1 MSQRAAH
8 FGCFSEI
15 ADDARAVNADTG
27 RMDLHPEMFVLD
39 SGDCA
44 VVAALDL
51 DQLSARVQVGD
62 QIVDLPAEAN
72 RAVRTLLAAL
82 ATGSAVHVIR
92 ADGELTAQRAA
103 DLLDVGRSDVTR
115 LVDRGVLR
123 AIPTASGRR
132 LFSAQD
138 VLDYRQQR
146 AASLA
151 ALGELTMADEELGLS
166 Y

>member
-1 MSQRAAH
+1 
-8 FGCFSEI
+8 
-15 ADDARAVNADTG
+15 
-27 RMDLHPEMFVLD
+27 MDLHPEMFVLD

-51 DQLSARVQVGD
+51 DQLSARGQVGD

-72 RAVRTLLAAL
+72 RAVRTLLEAL
-82 ATGSAVHVIR
+82 ATGSPVHVVR
-92 ADGELTAQRAA
+92 TDGELTAQQAA
-103 DLLDVGRSDVTR
+103 DLLDVGRADVMR

-123 AIPTASGRR
+123 TIPTTRGRR

-138 VLDYRQQR
+138 VLGYRKQR
-146 AASLA
+146 AVRLA
-151 ALGELTMADEELGLS
+151 ALGELTVADEDLGLS